1 MQGNLG
7 YARNLH
13 DFKTETSML
22 HLIKQFA
29 YGYEGCCWQ
38 TRSQNDLAH
47 LESDSPTNQQTN
59 VSFEF
64 KMIAKVFDVTNVA
77 PRIVLPS
84 MWYVNIGCNSSLELR
99 PFDQDHD
106 DVIKCRWAD
115 KNEAGFAA
123 FNASDQ
129 PFINL
134 VSESCELEFDAK
146 KFRELNAT
154 SDWSKQELSI
164 PIAIMIEDFRNNLKR
179 SSMPV
184 QFLVATMPSS
194 DTDGDDD
201 AQQNVLD
208 DRTDGGM
215 DNGGDAETSQTMGPT
230 EMANCALIP
239 ALSLIKDLVSSLE
252 PEEPNL
258 EQAQEPE
265 MIRSFDIYE
274 GGRNGNYL
282 KKSLAAK
289 ISKDVTVTK

>member
-1 MQGNLG
+1 
-7 YARNLH
+7 
-13 DFKTETSML
+13 
-22 HLIKQFA
+22 
-29 YGYEGCCWQ
+29 
-38 TRSQNDLAH
+38 
-47 LESDSPTNQQTN
+47 
-59 VSFEF
+59 
-64 KMIAKVFDVTNVA
+64 MIAKVFDVINVA

-99 PFDQDHD
+99 PFDQDND

-123 FNASDQ
+123 FNASDH

-146 KFRELNAT
+146 KFREFKET
-154 SDWSKQELSI
+154 SDWSKPNLSI
-164 PIAIMIEDFRNNLKR
+164 PIAIMIEDFRNNVKR

-201 AQQNVLD
+201 AQQNILH

-215 DNGGDAETSQTMGPT
+215 DNGGDDDPDQTIGPT
-230 EMANCALIP
+230 KMVNCALMP
-239 ALSLIKDLVSSLE
+239 ALSSIKDLTSSLGL
-252 PEEPNL
+252 EEPNSG
-258 EQAQEPE
+258 QAQEPE

-289 ISKDVTVTK
+289 ISKDVSVTK